1 MSKPRRLVEAR
12 ALRSAQQRV
21 RARLGLFG
29 HSVIYTGVM
38 VLLLVL
44 NIAATPDNLWF
55 FWPMLAWLPAM
66 VGHGIFVLGPGLRA
80 IERWTNREYERE
92 VERMTGRSDKKVN
105 GAGEE

>member
-38 VLLLVL
+38 VLLIVL
-44 NIAATPDNLWF
+44 NIAATPDNL
-55 FWPMLAWLPAM
+55 
-66 VGHGIFVLGPGLRA
+66 
-80 IERWTNREYERE
+80 
-92 VERMTGRSDKKVN
+92 RSVSYTHLTQPTKAKL
-105 GAGEE
+105 